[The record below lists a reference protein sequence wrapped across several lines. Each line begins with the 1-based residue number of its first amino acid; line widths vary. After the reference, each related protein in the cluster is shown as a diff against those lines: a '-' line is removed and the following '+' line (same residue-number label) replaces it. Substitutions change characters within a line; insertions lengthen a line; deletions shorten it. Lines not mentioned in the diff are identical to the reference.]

1 MPRDGLPDTVDQD
14 ETGFDP
20 LTALPP
26 WVKGEKRLS
35 EMLPYVSLV
44 TDRTIRTRGNELM
57 QCIRLEGVNSTT
69 SEDAHLDRIGSLLA
83 GIVAQ
88 VGTGFSFYL
97 HKVSKAVDVSLPL
110 IPGEGFAAVVDQRWR
125 AHLGQAGLRD
135 KTLTLSILKR
145 PETGSRLPFGLGAS
159 RTRFGA
165 DTTRRL
171 RKLDEVVG
179 FLMSSFDELKPRLLA
194 ASTGELLGFL
204 GSLNT
209 GEEHPLFTRSRLGV
223 IAEDVA
229 NTRVTF
235 RGTTIALS
243 DGAVGDKVGA
253 IFAVKNYPA
262 KTDSLMLDELNLPVD
277 MVVTHSFVPI
287 NVNIMAGRI
296 KRQLRLMQAAN
307 DGAVSLAQ
315 ELELAQDDLESKRL
329 IFGEH
334 HMTVAVYARSQ
345 AALDDIASEIRNI
358 SATSGINLISEAF
371 GARAHFMAQHPGN
384 TGARS
389 RKAAITNHN
398 FADLATFH
406 RTPLGKTGPELPW
419 GVPITLFPTP
429 ERSGFRF
436 NFHEQGA
443 PDREPT
449 GGHTLILGRPGSG
462 KSVLAAFLMTMARR
476 AGARL
481 FVFDYRAGME
491 MAVRALGGSY
501 STVRA
506 GRPTG
511 LNPLQTEI
519 DARGQAW
526 LADWL
531 ASLLERRDRPLT
543 PVQTNR
549 LQEVVRQN
557 ASAGNAGLR
566 NWSDFASLLVSTDDD
581 GDLFERMQE
590 WTAEGRYGWIFGA
603 NTEDTF
609 SLNGDVSGFDLTG
622 ILDSESERER
632 MAVLSYLFRRV
643 ERVIE
648 DRKPTII
655 VIDEAWKALDNAYFA
670 ERLSNWLV
678 TARKQNA
685 VVVMMTQYASQL
697 ERTRTGKTIVE
708 AVPTQVLLPNI
719 RASAAD
725 YAMLGLSDKELDVLL
740 GVGSASRLALVRDD
754 RGAVVIDADL
764 SALGPLVTIL
774 GGMEKG
780 EDLVGPGYRERPNFW
795 ADFWRAT

>member
-1 MPRDGLPDTVDQD
+1 MPRDGCVDGVED
-14 ETGFDP
+14 ALDP
-20 LTALPP
+20 LTMMPA
-26 WVKGEKRLS
+26 WVKSEKRLS
-35 EMLPYVSLV
+35 SMLPYVSLV

-69 SEDAHLDRIGSLLA
+69 SEDTHLDRIGGLLA

-88 VGTGFSFYL
+88 VGTEFSFYL
-97 HKVSKAVDVSLPL
+97 HKVSKAVDVTLPP
-110 IPGEGFAAVVDQRWR
+110 IPGDAFAAAVDQRWR
-125 AHLGQAGLRD
+125 AHLGQSGLRD
-135 KTLTLSILKR
+135 KTLTLTVLKR
-145 PETGSRLPFGLGAS
+145 PETGSRLPFGLRAS
-159 RTRFGA
+159 RARLAA
-165 DTTRRL
+165 DTTRGL

-179 FLMSSFDELKPRLLA
+179 FLLSSFDALKPRLLA

-204 GSLNT
+204 GALNT
-209 GEEHPLFTRSRLGV
+209 GEEHPLFARSRLGV

-243 DGAVGDKVGA
+243 DGAVGDKLGA

-262 KTDSLMLDELNLPVD
+262 KTDALMLDELNLPVD

-287 NVNIMAGRI
+287 NANIMAGRI

-334 HMTVAVYARSQ
+334 HMTVAVYARTQ
-345 AALDDIASEIRNI
+345 AALDDIAAEIRNI
-358 SATSGINLISEAF
+358 SATSGINLISEGF
-371 GARAHFMAQHPGN
+371 GARAHYMAQHPGN

-406 RTPLGKTGPELPW
+406 RTPLGKTGPEVPW

-476 AGARL
+476 AEARI

-519 DARGQAW
+519 DPRGQAW

-557 ASAGNAGLR
+557 ASAGHAGLR
-566 NWSDFASLLVSTDDD
+566 NWSDFASLLVSTDDE

-603 NTEDTF
+603 NAEDSF
-609 SLNGDVSGFDLTG
+609 SIEGDVAGFDLTG

-719 RASAAD
+719 RASASD

-780 EDLVGPGYRERPNFW
+780 EALVGPDYRDRP
-795 ADFWRAT
+795 DFWRVT

>member
-1 MPRDGLPDTVDQD
+1 MPRDGIAIEAADAL
-14 ETGFDP
+14 DP
-20 LTALPP
+20 LTALPT

-35 EMLPYVSLV
+35 SMLPYVSLV

-97 HKVSKAVDVSLPL
+97 HKVSKAVDVTLHP
-110 IPGEGFAAVVDQRWR
+110 IPGEGFASAVDQRWR
-125 AHLGQAGLRD
+125 THLGRSGLRD
-135 KTLTLSILKR
+135 KTITLSVLKR

-159 RTRFGA
+159 RTRFAA

-179 FLMSSFDELKPRLLA
+179 FLLSSFDELKPRLLA
-194 ASTGELLGFL
+194 ASTGELFGFL

-209 GEEHPLFTRSRLGV
+209 GEEHPLFPRSRLGV

-235 RGTTIALS
+235 RGTTIVLS
-243 DGAVGDKVGA
+243 DGAVGEKVGA

-590 WTAEGRYGWIFGA
+590 WTAEGRYGWIFGS

-609 SLNGDVSGFDLTG
+609 SLDGDVSGFDLTG

-780 EDLVGPGYRERPNFW
+780 EDLVGADYRERPNFW

>member
-1 MPRDGLPDTVDQD
+1 MPRDGIVIEAADAL
-14 ETGFDP
+14 DP
-20 LTALPP
+20 LTALPA

-35 EMLPYVSLV
+35 SMLPYVSLV

-97 HKVSKAVDVSLPL
+97 HKVSKAVDVTLPP
-110 IPGEGFAAVVDQRWR
+110 IPGEGFASAVDQRWR
-125 AHLGQAGLRD
+125 THLGRSGLRD

-145 PETGSRLPFGLGAS
+145 PETGSRLPLGLGAS
-159 RTRFGA
+159 RTRFAA

-179 FLMSSFDELKPRLLA
+179 FLLSSFDVLKPRLLS

-209 GEEHPLFTRSRLGV
+209 GEEHPLFPRSRLGV

-235 RGTTIALS
+235 RGTTITLS
-243 DGAVGDKVGA
+243 DGAVGEKVGA

-334 HMTVAVYARSQ
+334 HLTVAVYARSQ

-590 WTAEGRYGWIFGA
+590 WTAEGRYGWIFGS

-609 SLNGDVSGFDLTG
+609 SLDGDVSGFDLTG

-725 YAMLGLSDKELDVLL
+725 YAMLDLSDKELDVLL

-780 EDLVGPGYRERPNFW
+780 EDLVGSDYRDRP
-795 ADFWRAT
+795 DFWRVT

>member
-1 MPRDGLPDTVDQD
+1 MPRDGIAD
-14 ETGFDP
+14 EVENAIDP
-20 LTALPP
+20 LTALPA

-35 EMLPYVSLV
+35 MMLPYVSLV
-44 TDRTIRTRGNELM
+44 NDRTIRTRGNELM

-69 SEDAHLDRIGSLLA
+69 SEDGHLDRIGGLLA

-88 VGTGFSFYL
+88 VGTEFSFYL
-97 HKVSKAVDVSLPL
+97 HKVSKAVDVTPPPV
-110 IPGEGFAAVVDQRWR
+110 PGEGFAAAVDERWH
-125 AHLGQAGLRD
+125 AHLGRAGLRD
-135 KTLTLSILKR
+135 KTLTLTVLKR
-145 PETGSRLPFGLGAS
+145 PETRSRLPLGLGAS
-159 RTRFGA
+159 RSRHAA

-179 FLMSSFDELKPRLLA
+179 FLLSSFDELKPRLLA

-209 GEEHPLFTRSRLGV
+209 GEEHPLFPRSRLGV

-243 DGAVGDKVGA
+243 DGAVGDKLGA

-287 NVNIMAGRI
+287 NANIMAGRI

-334 HMTVAVYARSQ
+334 HMTVAVYARTQ
-345 AALDDIASEIRNI
+345 TALDDIAAEIRNI
-358 SATSGINLISEAF
+358 SATSGINLISEVF

-406 RTPLGKTGPELPW
+406 RTPLGKTGREVPW

-476 AGARL
+476 AGARV

-519 DARGQAW
+519 DVRGQAW

-557 ASAGNAGLR
+557 ASAGHAGLR
-566 NWSDFASLLVSTDDD
+566 NWSDFASLLVSTDDE

-603 NTEDTF
+603 NAEDNF
-609 SLNGDVSGFDLTG
+609 SIDGDVAGFDLTG

-725 YAMLGLSDKELDVLL
+725 YAMLGLTEKELDVLL

-754 RGAVVIDADL
+754 RGSVVIDADL

-780 EDLVGPGYRERPNFW
+780 EALVGADYRERP
-795 ADFWRAT
+795 DFWRVT